1 MEKEVQSVTCQTIKG
16 EITILPR
23 HGALL
28 TLLAEGVIRVK
39 SDQATEYFSAGSGY
53 VETDGKVVQ
62 ILISRAAGQNE
73 LDEKLVLEAQ
83 NQAQK
88 LLAEQKDAS
97 DRRRAWG
104 MLQRAT
110 LDLKVIRKLKR
121 TSS

>member
-62 ILISRAAGQNE
+62 MRNWYW
-73 LDEKLVLEAQ
+73 KLKIRLK
-83 NQAQK
+83 NYWPNK
-88 LLAEQKDAS
+88 K
-97 DRRRAWG
+97 
-104 MLQRAT
+104 MLQIGAE
-110 LDLKVIRKLKR
+110 LGGCFSEPLLI
-121 TSS
+121 